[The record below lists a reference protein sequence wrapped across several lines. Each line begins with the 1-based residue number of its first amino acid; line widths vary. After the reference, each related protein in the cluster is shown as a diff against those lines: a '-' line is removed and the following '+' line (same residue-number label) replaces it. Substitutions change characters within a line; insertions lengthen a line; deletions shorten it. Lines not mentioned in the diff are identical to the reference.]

1 MLQRVLLAIDG
12 SPGSKK
18 AADHA
23 RKLLDSPDTELVILV
38 AVEPPMAAALAPFES
53 FAITPPHPSPERMA
67 EAQKLIDALEAEL
80 GHARVHAR
88 VEFGPAADVICK
100 VADDVSADVIVMG
113 ARGMNPAARWL
124 LGSVSDK
131 VIRHA
136 SRPVTVVR

>member
-1 MLQRVLLAIDG
+1 MLKRVLLAIDG

-23 RKLLDSPDTELVILV
+23 RHLLDSPDTELTILV
-38 AVEPPMAAALAPFES
+38 AVEPPTATPIAPFES
-53 FAITPPHPSPERMA
+53 FAMTPAHPSPERMA

-80 GHARVHAR
+80 GYARVHAR
-88 VEFGPAADVICK
+88 VEIGPAADVICA
-100 VADDVSADVIVMG
+100 VAESIDADVIVMG
-113 ARGMNPAARWL
+113 ARGLNPAVKWL

-136 SRPVTVVR
+136 SRPVTIVR